1 VKNNVFLGTRI
12 PRPWN
17 LVVFLEIDKNEEEPI
32 EDGVG
37 AQKRIGKITNIAKSK
52 ILIHFLKGKISF
64 SILETVLTIPGELDY
79 LEGLVKLARRCKDE
93 KNLTSHSHCCSSC
106 CTHHK
111 MSELQ

>member
-1 VKNNVFLGTRI
+1 MFLRTRI

-17 LVVFLEIDKNEEEPI
+17 LVVFPEIDKNEEEPI

-37 AQKRIGKITNIAKSK
+37 AQKRIGEITNTAKSK
-52 ILIHFLKGKISF
+52 ILTHFLKGEISF
-64 SILETVLTIPGELDY
+64 SILETILIVPGELDY

-93 KNLTSHSHCCSSC
+93 KNVTSHSHC